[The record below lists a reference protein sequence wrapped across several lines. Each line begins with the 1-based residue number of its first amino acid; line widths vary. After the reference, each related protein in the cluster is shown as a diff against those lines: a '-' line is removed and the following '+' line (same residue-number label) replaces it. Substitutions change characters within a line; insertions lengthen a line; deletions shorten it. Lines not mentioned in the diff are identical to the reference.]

1 LEGRVDTALHDRLIA
16 QFEPVLAERGYE
28 LVEVEF
34 VPGQGG
40 GTLRIYIDAASGI
53 DVDDCGEVSHLVS
66 ELLDANDPF
75 PGAYS
80 LEVSSPGLDRVL
92 RTPEHFTRFVDSRVK
107 VELKAARDGRK
118 RYTGM
123 LRRTDGES
131 IELEVDNFSVSIK
144 LAEIGRARLAPL

>member
-1 LEGRVDTALHDRLIA
+1 MEKGLHDRLIA
-16 QFEPVLAERGYE
+16 RFEPVLAEMGYE

-34 VPGQGG
+34 VSGQGG
-40 GTLRIYIDAASGI
+40 GTLRIYIDGPEGI
-53 DVDDCGEVSHLVS
+53 DVDDCANASHALS
-66 ELLDANDPF
+66 DLLDADDPF

-92 RTPEHFTRFVDSRVK
+92 RTPEHFARFVDNRVK
-107 VELKAARDGRK
+107 VELQVPRDGRK

-123 LRRTDGES
+123 LRRADGES
-131 IELEVDNFSVSIK
+131 IELEVDNFSVSIR